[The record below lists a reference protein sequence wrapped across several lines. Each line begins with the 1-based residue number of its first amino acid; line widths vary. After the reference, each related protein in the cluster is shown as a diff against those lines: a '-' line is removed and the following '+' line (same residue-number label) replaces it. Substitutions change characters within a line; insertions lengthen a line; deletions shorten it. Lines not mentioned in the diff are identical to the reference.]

1 MEQWC
6 LAIPLKR
13 RRSKKSTFFICL
25 YLNNGLNRVN
35 NNQNHKNMKNGIL
48 IFVAC
53 LMSLVVASCGGN
65 SNSSEADRIAQL
77 GDSIARIQSRH
88 DNQENNSSAN
98 DIPTR
103 ANSTNTDTP
112 INELVGSYIVEDAVN
127 AKWIIKVN
135 EDESA
140 TIAKEGSN
148 DIFYMSWDYHRSYG
162 IGLSFNLGDPIRI
175 TFPNMEK
182 GFQLTACIKDGY
194 LYRNSS
200 AIKAKDPKL
209 RLPINKVN

>member
-1 MEQWC
+1 M
-6 LAIPLKR
+6 
-13 RRSKKSTFFICL
+13 
-25 YLNNGLNRVN
+25 GLTELT
-35 NNQNHKNMKNGIL
+35 NNQDYKSMKNLIL
-48 IFVAC
+48 ILVAC
-53 LMSLVVASCGGN
+53 MMSLVVASCGGN
-65 SNSSEADRIAQL
+65 SNSSEADKIAQL
-77 GDSIARIQSRH
+77 EDSIARIQSRH

-148 DIFYMSWDYHRSYG
+148 DIFYMSWDYHPSHG

-175 TFPNMEK
+175 TFPNMKE